1 MDNNYDQCKCFIIR
15 KLLVHLFF
23 PLFRSNDRKK
33 KTPEIMIFLCRYVI
47 EQQVTKWKSSEF
59 CFKHYSEFYVL
70 CLYLFLTK
78 HFST

>member
-15 KLLVHLFF
+15 RLLVHLFF

-47 EQQVTKWKSSEF
+47 DLNGRVQNSALSITVNSMSCACI
-59 CFKHYSEFYVL
+59 CF
-70 CLYLFLTK
+70 
-78 HFST
+78 